1 MADRLSAVKTKNR
14 AQPVYDDP
22 NQLYETPLW
31 SDLWFIVGVVLVV
44 PDVLVFLAMMVQ
56 SGFSLEL
63 TGHAIGGYP
72 FFAGRTLILAF
83 LGSVLP
89 VLIRRSSLRGRLE
102 LAPQRSEPGFQQD
115 PVHKGVQ
122 RFWDG
127 EKWTTEVK
135 ARRKKDVPRTLF
147 LAGVFFA
154 VSLLV
159 GMGAATKALHE
170 AEGAQI
176 STEAMAGVT
185 FGRG

>member
-1 MADRLSAVKTKNR
+1 MKTKR
-14 AQPVYDDP
+14 GAKPLYDDP
-22 NQLYETPLW
+22 NRLYEQPIW
-31 SDLWFIVGVVLVV
+31 ADLWFIVGFVLVV
-44 PDVLVFLAMMVQ
+44 PDLIVFLTMLLQ

-72 FFAGRTLILAF
+72 FFVGRTLALAF

-89 VLIRRSSLRGRLE
+89 VLIRRSSRRGRLE
-102 LAPQRSEPGFQQD
+102 LAPQRIEPGFQQD

-127 EKWTTEVK
+127 EKWTSEVK
-135 ARRKKDVPRTLF
+135 VRRKKDVPRMLF

-154 VSLLV
+154 VSLLL

-170 AEGAQI
+170 AQGPQNGTTAGV
-176 STEAMAGVT
+176 EAMAGVT
-185 FGRG
+185 FIRG